1 MTQTDGEERKYF
13 RDVLIRVTG
22 NDRENVYWEA
32 VMIENHLKPSLRG
45 NKLSFV
51 SQTWDVQEMED
62 GHAATLQD

>member
-32 VMIENHLKPSLRG
+32 VMIENNLKPSLRG